1 MQNIG
6 APAGNGHLDTILVQ
20 AEGKTGDHAERK
32 PAFDEAMQDSGETE
46 PNERRNQQG
55 PEVRRVR
62 LERTLSHAVYR
73 P

>member
-46 PNERRNQQG
+46 PNKGVELNKAQKYDG
-55 PEVRRVR
+55 SWKG
-62 LERTLSHAVYR
+62 L
-73 P
+73 